1 MPSTKLMQHTAATT
15 KVLNVKQTGQEL
27 LRNPLLNKGSAFTEK
42 ERDTFALHGL
52 LPSKVFTLDEQTS
65 RAYLQY
71 QEKKEDLEK
80 NIFLTQLHDT
90 NETLFF
96 RLVTNHAEEMVPVI
110 YTPVEAAAIESF
122 SHGFRRPRGLFLSY
136 PEKDLIKSIVANYP
150 DDDVEA
156 IVVTDSEAIL
166 GIGDQGVGG
175 IGIAVGKLAIYTVCA
190 GIYPGKTLPIVLDV
204 GTNNQKMLN
213 DPLYMGWRHERLR
226 GAEYDAFVDTFV
238 QAVSKRW
245 PKVCLQWEDL
255 GRANARRLLD
265 KYRHQLLAFNDDIQG
280 TGAVALA
287 AIIAAVKVAGGKLS
301 EQRVVIYGA
310 GSGGTGVADQICSA
324 MINDGLTESQAKSRI
339 HLIDIQGLLH
349 TGLSNLPE
357 FQKRFV
363 QPEESV
369 KGWSSSNGKI
379 TLADTV
385 KNAKPTI
392 LIGTSTQP
400 KAFTEDIVREMCKH
414 TARPIIFPL
423 SNPTRLHEAV
433 PEDLIRWTDGKALV
447 TTGSPF
453 APVRYKNRT
462 ITIGECNNCLI
473 FPGLALGA
481 IAAEAKHV
489 SDEMIHA
496 ASYALGECAPALTDP
511 NDGLVPRISEARE
524 VSRKVAFAVGTQA
537 QKEGLA
543 RKTSVDELEQKITD
557 KMWTPAYSEYKK
569 D

>member
-1 MPSTKLMQHTAATT
+1 MPSTKLAQYTTATN
-15 KVLNVKQTGQEL
+15 KVLHVKQIGQDL
-27 LRNPLLNKGSAFTEK
+27 LRNPLLNKGSAFSER
-42 ERDTFALHGL
+42 ERDAFALHGL
-52 LPSKVFTLDEQTS
+52 LPNRVFTLDEQTS
-65 RAYLQY
+65 RAYLQF
-71 QEKKEDLEK
+71 QDKKDDLEK
-80 NIFLTQLHDT
+80 NIFLTQLHDN

-96 RLVTNHAEEMVPVI
+96 RLVTNHAEEMVPII

-136 PEKDLIKSIVANYP
+136 PDKDRIKDIIANYP
-150 DDDVEA
+150 EDDVEA

-175 IGIAVGKLAIYTVCA
+175 IGITVGKLAIYTVCA

-204 GTNNQKMLN
+204 GTNNQQMLN

-226 GAEYDAFVDTFV
+226 GTEYDAFVDTFV
-238 QAVSKRW
+238 QAVAKRW
-245 PKVCLQWEDL
+245 PKVCLQWEDF

-265 KYRHQLLAFNDDIQG
+265 KYRQHLLTFNDDIQG

-287 AIIAAVKVAGGKLS
+287 AIIAAVKLAGTKLS
-301 EQRVVIYGA
+301 EQRVVVYGA

-324 MINDGLTESQAKSRI
+324 MINAGLTEAQAKSRI
-339 HLIDIQGLLH
+339 YLIDVQGLLH

-357 FQKRFV
+357 FQKKFI
-363 QPEESV
+363 QPEETV
-369 KGWSSSNGKI
+369 KGWSSSHGKI

-400 KAFTEDIVREMCKH
+400 KAFTEEIVREMCRH
-414 TARPIIFPL
+414 TERPIIFPL
-423 SNPTRLHEAV
+423 SNPTRLHEAI

-453 APVRYKNRT
+453 APVHYKNRT

-481 IAAEAKHV
+481 IAAEAKHI

-496 ASYALGECAPALTDP
+496 ASYALSECAPALKDP
-511 NDGLVPRISEARE
+511 DDGLVPSISDARE
-524 VSRKVAFAVGTQA
+524 VSRKVAFAVATLA
-537 QKEGLA
+537 QKDGLA
-543 RKTSVDELEQKITD
+543 RKTSADELQQKIAD